1 MNRHRGSDFFELF
14 EETGERVAVE
24 VGAMKKAI
32 VHDLR
37 GLMKAQGVTQAELA
51 RRMNTSRAVVHRLL
65 DEANHGVTVA
75 TLAEAAIALRAT
87 VSLRLH
93 AMPARAEKPVEV
105 PAPTAATSPKPRAGK
120 SPPRGERAAPTAKRR
135 AAKRRG
141 AA

>member
-1 MNRHRGSDFFELF
+1 MNGHRGSDFFELF

-37 GLMKAQGVTQAELA
+37 GLMKSQGVSQAELA

-65 DEANHGVTVA
+65 DESNHGVTVA
-75 TLAEAAIALRAT
+75 TVAEAAIALRAT

-93 AMPARAEKPVEV
+93 AMPARDEKPAEV
-105 PAPTAATSPKPRAGK
+105 PASTAPASAPRAGK

-135 AAKRRG
+135 AAKRR
-141 AA
+141 A

>member
-32 VHDLR
+32 VFDLR
-37 GLMKAQGVTQAELA
+37 ALMKAQGISQAELA
-51 RRMNTSRAVVHRLL
+51 RRMSTSRAVVHRLL
-65 DEANHGVTVA
+65 DESNHGVTVA

-87 VSLRLH
+87 VSLRVH
-93 AMPARAEKPVEV
+93 AMPVRAKKPAAV

-120 SPPRGERAAPTAKRR
+120 SPPRAQRPSTTSKRKAAKRR
-135 AAKRRG
+135 AG
-141 AA
+141 